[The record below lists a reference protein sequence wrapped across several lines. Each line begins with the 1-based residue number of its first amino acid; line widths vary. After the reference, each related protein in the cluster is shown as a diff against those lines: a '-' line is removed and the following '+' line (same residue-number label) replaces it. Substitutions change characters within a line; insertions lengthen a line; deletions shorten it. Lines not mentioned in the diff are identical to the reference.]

1 MLLKQIFLIDLE
13 KIKRNKLKRVSK
25 QSVKRWTSF
34 FFIQSFPFTYRDTIC
49 ALHLGESYQSSFT
62 HYRFY
67 LLILSFFLTFRA
79 TRNSYLSSSDQQTT
93 VSELNPRITEQFVFC
108 HERFLIDRVT
118 LPRICSGPYVR
129 ERRKI
134 SYSRPTL
141 LFSSLFFYIARSL
154 NEKYKKLCTQVH
166 FCCALMSTDYK

>member
-34 FFIQSFPFTYRDTIC
+34 FFYSKLSI
-49 ALHLGESYQSSFT
+49 HLSRY
-62 HYRFY
+62 Y
-67 LLILSFFLTFRA
+67 LCVTPWRILSVFLHTLSVLSIDSFFFFTFRA

-141 LFSSLFFYIARSL
+141 LFSSFF
-154 NEKYKKLCTQVH
+154 
-166 FCCALMSTDYK
+166 ST